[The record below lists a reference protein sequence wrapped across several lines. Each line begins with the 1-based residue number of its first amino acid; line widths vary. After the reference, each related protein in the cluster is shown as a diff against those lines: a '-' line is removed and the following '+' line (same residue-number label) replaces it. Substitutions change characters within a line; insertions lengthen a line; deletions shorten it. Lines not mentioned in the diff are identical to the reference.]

1 MSTAIRRRSRT
12 LGLVPGTAPLHYIR
26 IRKLRGLDRGGSLDG
41 RPQVSGVLR
50 SSIAV
55 AEVRDRDSLI
65 QNGLIWSP
73 KRGQVDFTVKLFA
86 ELLREN
92 HPLASFND
100 A

>member
-1 MSTAIRRRSRT
+1 
-12 LGLVPGTAPLHYIR
+12 
-26 IRKLRGLDRGGSLDG
+26 
-41 RPQVSGVLR
+41 LR